1 MKKKKEISLKMQ
13 KISLKKKKD
22 ALFLY
27 TLFNAMTFLFFVVL
41 FSFLGGRILA
51 YKHVGLLELKIL
63 LLTMMLFV
71 FSIFF
76 SKKTKM
82 KKREYVEISEQINV
96 KKHKR
101 K

>member
-41 FSFLGGRILA
+41 FSFLGGRVLA

>member
-13 KISLKKKKD
+13 KISLKKKKGT
-22 ALFLY
+22 LFLY

-41 FSFLGGRILA
+41 FSFLGGRVLA

-96 KKHKR
+96 KKHNR

>member
-13 KISLKKKKD
+13 NISLKKKKD

-82 KKREYVEISEQINV
+82 KKREYIEISEQINV

>member
-27 TLFNAMTFLFFVVL
+27 NLFNAMTFLFFVVL
-41 FSFLGGRILA
+41 FSFLGGRVLA

-63 LLTMMLFV
+63 LLTMMLFL
-71 FSIFF
+71 SSLFF

-96 KKHKR
+96 KKNKR

>member
-13 KISLKKKKD
+13 KISLKKKKGT
-22 ALFLY
+22 LFLY

-41 FSFLGGRILA
+41 FSFLGGRVLA
-51 YKHVGLLELKIL
+51 YKHVGLLELKIF

>member
-22 ALFLY
+22 TLFLY

>member
-41 FSFLGGRILA
+41 FSFLGGRVLA

-96 KKHKR
+96 KKHNR